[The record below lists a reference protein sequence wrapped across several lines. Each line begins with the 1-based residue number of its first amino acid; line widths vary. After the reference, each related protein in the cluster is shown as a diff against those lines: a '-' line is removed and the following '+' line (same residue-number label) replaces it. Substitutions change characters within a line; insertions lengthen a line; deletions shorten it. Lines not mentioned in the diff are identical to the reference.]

1 MDNFY
6 LTLLN
11 LFKLV
16 SMPEHFF
23 LLTWVTLDKV
33 HKTFIKQV
41 RKHQLQMA
49 IQMFVHKLYTIY

>member
-23 LLTWVTLDKV
+23 FINMGNTW
-33 HKTFIKQV
+33 QGS
-41 RKHQLQMA
+41 
-49 IQMFVHKLYTIY
+49 